1 MLARLHVQNFKCLR
15 DVDVAFDPFTVLIGP
30 NDSGKSS
37 ILDALRILGRTMR
50 EPLADIFRG
59 DDEWRHLA
67 WKQSSVTSFALEA
80 GFKHEAR
87 GHAYKL
93 VLAAGNEFEEH
104 IALAG
109 APSMLGLKLNP
120 RDGTRLRDHLRAAQG
135 TGNPGHFTNSRDQT
149 IDALLKELSVLYL
162 ADLLALASAPRY
174 RLNPEHLRRAAP
186 TSRDAVLAPTGDNL
200 AAVLDRL
207 ISGPDR
213 TAIVRLE
220 QALHEAIRTLR
231 GIALPTVEGM
241 AGAKT
246 LDFVLD
252 TPQKSPAITIPCA
265 QASDGAMLLT
275 AFLALAF
282 SDEPGILLIE
292 EPENGLHPSR
302 LREVVEM
309 LRKISTGAVGN
320 VPRQVIVTTHSP
332 LLLNYTQPEEVRI
345 VQRDRERGT
354 VVTPMS
360 AVPDVH
366 KLLEEF
372 GTGELWYLL
381 GEQALVEGKKP

>member
-15 DVDVAFDPFTVLIGP
+15 DVDIAFGPFTVLIGP

-67 WKQSSVTSFALEA
+67 WKGDKVSMILLAVHLVNGAHRHDYSITVSRGSVVEEFVHDQNGLGGGPLPPRDRTRLSDWIFAAETGREA
-80 GFKHEAR
+80 GRYATP
-87 GHAYKL
+87 L
-93 VLAAGNEFEEH
+93 DAAVDTVIHDLYGEH
-104 IALAG
+104 TQ
-109 APSMLGLKLNP
+109 
-120 RDGTRLRDHLRAAQG
+120 D
-135 TGNPGHFTNSRDQT
+135 
-149 IDALLKELSVLYL
+149 V
-162 ADLLALASAPRY
+162 LALAAAPRY
-174 RLNPEHLRRAAP
+174 RLNPEHLRRPAT
-186 TSRDAVLAPTGDNL
+186 TSRAAVLTATGDNL
-200 AAVLDRL
+200 AAVLDRI

-213 TAIVRLE
+213 TAITRLE
-220 QALHEAIRTLR
+220 QALHEAIPTLR
-231 GIALPTVEGM
+231 GIALPAVDDTS
-241 AGAKT
+241 GAKA
-246 LDFVLD
+246 LEFVLD
-252 TPQKSPAITIPCA
+252 APQKGPPVTIPCA

-320 VPRQVIVTTHSP
+320 TPRQVIVTTHSP

-354 VVTPMS
+354 IVTPMS
-360 AVPDVH
+360 DVPDVH
-366 KLLEEF
+366 ELLDEF